1 MQRLC
6 CCSPDS
12 DSDEEPKY
20 WNIGEQK
27 KQIKP
32 YGLFGYKS
40 YEEVVDE
47 IWESSDY
54 GHLKGWDLM
63 SVIVKSGENI
73 YQEKFA
79 S

>member
-1 MQRLC
+1 MIDLSQKTFEESKDSFKYKIVKDKQSLMQRLC

-20 WNIGEQK
+20 RNIGEQK

-47 IWESSDY
+47 I
-54 GHLKGWDLM
+54 
-63 SVIVKSGENI
+63 
-73 YQEKFA
+73 
-79 S
+79 